1 MSCSSSRKVCS
12 DCGEYISLF
21 KSCHIRRKNECVR
34 VKRHWVTEWNRKNE
48 GRGREKH
55 IVIVRDREQLQ
66 LTDTP
71 WGYTTLTER
80 TSSLSSSSSSS
91 GPSGSY
97 DYSLSGHCPP
107 LLSTSCHQDPAAP
120 NLSTP
125 APSYQHCL
133 SSVVKAPHA
142 INSAVPLTDRHLLAC
157 TVAICNNHR
166 TS

>member
-1 MSCSSSRKVCS
+1 MTERNRK
-12 DCGEYISLF
+12 LQ
-21 KSCHIRRKNECVR
+21 
-34 VKRHWVTEWNRKNE
+34 RKNE

-55 IVIVRDREQLQ
+55 IVIVIDGEQLQ
-66 LTDTP
+66 LIDTP

-125 APSYQHCL
+125 APSYQHGL
-133 SSVVKAPHA
+133 SSVVKVPHDP
-142 INSAVPLTDRHLLAC
+142 INSAEPLTDPHLLA
-157 TVAICNNHR
+157 
-166 TS
+166 S